1 MTCFIPILRAS
12 SSHSS
17 QMDSLSSSPAVGLRI
32 AAEAYRSRLSG
43 VLTFVEEAA
52 SARTQIP
59 TETEALQH
67 VLDGCMEYVFAGESA
82 FNAARQ
88 AARIH
93 EERFALLVALQA
105 ECTAALRGVQE
116 RGARLAAVRQQ
127 HDESLNRLHVATA
140 RLAPVAMAEE
150 LTLGSSGKAAYIYL
164 YTTTRAIGD
173 LARFSEPVYEVI
185 LECVCLLLSCRDGG
199 G

>member
-93 EERFALLVALQA
+93 EERFALLV
-105 ECTAALRGVQE
+105 GVQE
-116 RGARLAAVRQQ
+116 CGARLAAVRQQ